1 MLGFNA
7 FSEQAISD
15 ISLPVITGV
24 LYAVDSNDTAALAGG
39 VLVAGSINTTD
50 GNDYALLSG
59 ENRIDGVIDIT
70 DSPDT
75 DAFIGAVAVNGVLSA
90 TDSNDS
96 ATLFGEV
103 EVAGI
108 LDTTDQNDT
117 AALTGGVEV
126 GGIIDTTDE
135 NDVALLIGE
144 LGPEPSPTGVDT
156 HDGFT
161 PEEIRRARRIDA
173 KIRAKQLALYKAQ
186 QEAKAR
192 RKQQIRDLV
201 DPQPIAKSK
210 RNKLQSIQEV
220 KADIPSVDTKE
231 LEQSIAYLEN
241 QRSKLL
247 RSVELRKQQAYIQAQ
262 LAILEA
268 QRQAELD
275 DEESL
280 LMLL

>member
-24 LYAVDSNDTAALAGG
+24 LYAVDSNDTASLLGE
-39 VLVAGSINTTD
+39 VLVEGQINTTD
-50 GNDYALLSG
+50 GNDFALLSG
-59 ENRIDGVIDIT
+59 ENRIDGVIDTT

-75 DAFIGAVAVNGVLSA
+75 DAFVGAVAVAGTINT
-90 TDSNDS
+90 TDSNDTAS
-96 ATLFGEV
+96 LAGEV
-103 EVAGI
+103 GVDGV

-117 AALTGGVEV
+117 ALLVGETGP
-126 GGIIDTTDE
+126 
-135 NDVALLIGE
+135 A
-144 LGPEPSPTGVDT
+144 PSPTGVDT

-161 PEEIRRARRIDA
+161 PEEIRRARKLDA

-201 DPQPIAKSK
+201 DQQPVAKVK
-210 RNKLQSIQEV
+210 KNKLQSAQEV
-220 KADIPSVDTKE
+220 KADKPSVDTKE

-241 QRSKLL
+241 QRSKLMRAVDL
-247 RSVELRKQQAYIQAQ
+247 RRQQAEIQAQ

-268 QRQAELD
+268 QRLAELD

>member
-24 LYAVDSNDTAALAGG
+24 LYATDSNDTAALLGE
-39 VLVAGSINTTD
+39 VLVEGVISTTD
-50 GNDYALLSG
+50 GTDYALLSG
-59 ENRIDGVIDIT
+59 ENRVDGVLDTT

-75 DAFIGAVAVNGVLSA
+75 DQFIGAVAVNGVLSA
-90 TDSNDS
+90 TDG
-96 ATLFGEV
+96 T
-103 EVAGI
+103 
-108 LDTTDQNDT
+108 DT
-117 AALTGGVEV
+117 AQFMGEIGVDGV
-126 GGIIDTTDE
+126 ILTTDE

-144 LGPEPSPTGVDT
+144 LGPTPEPTGMDT

-161 PEEIRRARRIDA
+161 EEEIRRARNLDK
-173 KIRAKQLALYKAQ
+173 KIRAKQLELYRQQ
-186 QEAKAR
+186 QEAKKR
-192 RKQQIRDLV
+192 RKQQLRDAI
-201 DPQPIAKSK
+201 DPPKVIAKAK
-210 RNKLQSIQEV
+210 QNKLQSIQEV
-220 KADIPSVDTKE
+220 KADIPSVDTTE

-241 QRSKLL
+241 QRSKLA
-247 RSVELRKQQAYIQAQ
+247 RAVELRKQQAYISAQ